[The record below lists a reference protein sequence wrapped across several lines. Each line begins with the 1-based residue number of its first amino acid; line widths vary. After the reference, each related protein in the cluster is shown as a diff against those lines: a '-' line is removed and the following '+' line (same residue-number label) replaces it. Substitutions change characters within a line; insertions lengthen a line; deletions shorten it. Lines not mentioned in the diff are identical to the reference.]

1 MLNTLYIK
9 NYALIDEIEIGFSR
23 GLTILSGE
31 TGAGKSIIVGAL
43 GLLMGEKA
51 RISEVR
57 SGEKLCVVE
66 GRLTPPKGHTVY
78 GILKARG
85 IPVDQNEGIIVRR
98 IVSRKDGGSKS
109 FINSVQVTM
118 KDLHDVMSALV
129 DIHGQHEHQSLL
141 VVKNHLGLLDRYGK
155 LSEELED
162 FKDAF
167 RRMEEIRK
175 QIEDT
180 RVDESEKL
188 RRIDLLRYSINEI
201 ESASLEEGEDTA
213 LEDEYEVLK
222 NYEKIF
228 EAISKAYHYLKEG
241 ENSSVDLLDKAV
253 LELGLVSEYS
263 DVIKRALSEL
273 ENAKLIIDEISYEL
287 KNYIESIEYEPGR
300 IDRIL
305 GRLEQIKLLKKKY
318 GKTIADIKNY
328 LEKCKK
334 ELEEM
339 ELSDE
344 ILEKL
349 QREYGEVVKEVCK
362 KAAQLSAR
370 RRVASRMLEDR
381 ISEELKYIGMPKARF
396 KVDIRYRE
404 TEEGLCE
411 IDGRKYEVGPDGL
424 DRVEFLFSAN
434 EGEPLLPLRNIA
446 SGGELS
452 RVMLAVKSVLGE
464 IDPITTFIFDEID
477 AGIGGRVSWAVGKR
491 LKELSKIKQVICI
504 THQAQIASRG
514 ELNIKVEKITRDGR
528 SITRVK
534 VLDEKEKTEEIARM
548 ISGEKITEA
557 AKAQAD
563 QMIREAEKFS

>member
-57 SGEKLCVVE
+57 SGEELCIVE
-66 GRLTPPKGHTVY
+66 GRLTPPEGHTVY
-78 GILKARG
+78 GLLKARG

-109 FINSVQVTM
+109 FINSIQVTM

-180 RVDESEKL
+180 RMDESEKL

-287 KNYIESIEYEPGR
+287 KNYIESIEYEPGK

-563 QMIREAEKFS
+563 QMIREAEKI

>member
-57 SGEKLCVVE
+57 SGEELCIVE
-66 GRLTPPKGHTVY
+66 GRLTPPEGHTVY
-78 GILKARG
+78 GLLKARG

-109 FINSVQVTM
+109 FINSIQVTM

-162 FKDAF
+162 FKNTYG
-167 RRMEEIRK
+167 RMEEIRK

-180 RVDESEKL
+180 RMDESEKL

-287 KNYIESIEYEPGR
+287 KNYIESIEYEPGK

-318 GKTIADIKNY
+318 GKTIGEIKNY
-328 LEKCKK
+328 LENCKK
-334 ELEEM
+334 ELEEI

-370 RRVASRMLEDR
+370 RRVAARMLEDR

-563 QMIREAEKFS
+563 QMIREAEKI